1 MSKSNLILILQL
13 EKQLELQLMRHGI
26 QHEESQRLLLQYG
39 KVASSYAE
47 IQQSEQSIEILT
59 KVYKKLLSFGI
70 SVISNLSNQHWK
82 LMIVIAIKLSKAME
96 SKGQLQQALN
106 ILIELE
112 MLIKKSNKSLEWANQ
127 VELQEL
133 YYILAIF
140 WDKLQNKE
148 RKYYA
153 ANECILLIKSQINSN
168 HTKKQINMLIQMLE
182 FQLSTVNN
190 NYQQLSLY
198 GEIHK
203 YQKVSL
209 GDEHQKTKQ
218 TLLKM
223 QQIKQQILFEEELE
237 EHSKLEF
244 KKPLSKQDS
253 TKHLITDK
261 MRQCLQDNNNFTFKK
276 LIKPSCSKHCK
287 RRGSFYEINRNNS
300 QSKLSIQ
307 ITHQSRK
314 SLDDIKKSND
324 QTTKS
329 KLNSRTISQGENQFY
344 YFLNCNNLEDR
355 NKTDTTQFQ
364 TTIAKNQDRPI
375 LSSNINKTIQTIQSQ
390 KTQECFDNKNG
401 KTSQNAQILNLLI
414 QRPKSGVNQQNQMKN
429 SQTLNQAKPS
439 KSKGSSSSILQKT
452 DPLKKVLKQMN
463 TQEFNN
469 TKKNQQVLATELST
483 KKSNQVQDAMHQLT
497 SQKSINILGEL
508 IQQQNQVDYFE
519 QNLDKIIKIQKFF
532 KWKIDSTRL
541 RLDSIKINQAQQYS
555 NEEKMTEKVPEAITR
570 PQIFRNFIKRSNT
583 SAVESLKFIHKKE
596 AYLQPKIIQKQ
607 KDCSFYSH
615 TSSNL
620 MNIKS
625 ESEINFK
632 EKSQEQQVQQT
643 LENLNFGYAYQV
655 QGDCNFFCTDQ
666 SDQILRFIGFK
677 SRLINNET
685 LNFSFTIEKS
695 IRSYQISLPIQ
706 FISEHWNSQSQFEG
720 LSFCLN
726 QLSEFIELNLTKIP
740 FASSILIYMG
750 DNFDETLT
758 QIVQLLS
765 IIMVNIC
772 ERKQINGKKLFYTTQ
787 IQAKLNRKLLQSYY
801 QKQRQEKRQYY
812 FKPSNFETEDCSLK
826 INLRVSQTDLNFKDS
841 AESGSQKQERKA
853 QNGSIIYTI
862 RTNPIIEQLQEYKST
877 TKLLLLEEPESSYL
891 QMLDVSIRE
900 PEINQFTIKNLNI
913 PENLLSPQYQERR
926 RFNSRLLTQSRIQFA
941 QRNQYT
947 LTPTASQKKKTNQL
961 LLPEQKQRKILRR
974 PQTSVCLV
982 EETSSSRSQESIL
995 LLNNQSKD
1003 HELQFPSVSQSAS
1016 LSFQPPL
1023 TSFQRRNIANLSSS
1037 QQQLFNSGHIL
1048 LDTQMNLIGNEIF
1061 ETDDLKIPDIAL
1073 EEEDEDELHCK
1084 MMTVY
1089 KKCDYFTVSPLWK
1102 QDRDV
1107 KIQNFDVEYFWNQ
1120 VKFEKQIFKSIYN
1133 NPFQL
1138 SEILLIGIQK
1148 IDKQYFIISVSQIL
1162 KQNIELFNQQVLKMK
1177 DLVKIQ
1183 ITYELIFPF
1192 DNVWKDSA
1200 TITFKE
1206 FIKWFVS
1213 DFEMS
1218 QYVQQF
1224 GLSKLQKISVLQYL
1238 SQFAHIKDSKLKLE
1252 YYEERKKEFQL
1263 KKIQRRTLEIQR
1275 MEAIENIFL
1284 RDKIDI
1290 NYISTLG
1297 LQNLYQE
1304 LLKDR
1309 EAKNQNQQ
1317 RRDNK
1322 YKAFLQLT
1330 DPSKLDPI
1338 TQIPKF
1344 IGFDYDG
1351 ESEEQ
1356 TIQLPNYEELKILQS
1371 YNTIVNI
1378 HQNKSIFRHNSTY
1391 YIWTNEKL
1399 KIWRPFQ
1406 RKIWQQIQIKNQEKL
1421 LNAIQS
1427 KLRNYFLNQMICKSL
1442 SLNGKKLLQ
1451 KEKLLLEKYA
1461 SNLNLLQ
1468 TYFQL
1473 EQFTNQQFYDFLNL
1487 LNNALISS
1495 DQTQKFWESQFY
1507 QYKQL
1512 SHSKVALLG
1521 DCFFETVIFFNKPSN
1536 VLKQNKRRYILIKVN
1551 IFSKVNM
1558 KTKMYKLVITLEDLQ
1573 NTLKKSYDINDSN
1586 VIQTLFNDV
1595 QQLMRRYVHYERFSN
1610 SRRPTIIIK
1619 NIKQGN
1625 TQKFINVLPWITN
1638 YDYDNLD
1645 LTPYPQKFQF
1655 FHQQIKC
1662 FKLICTTIEFIK
1674 LPFNFINRYQVHQK
1688 STQNKVPSI
1697 IIIQEIQDMKT
1708 YYIQIYIP
1716 QSCRRFISTIH
1727 FNQIHTLS
1735 DMSMELC
1742 KDYGN
1747 SISITKRERYWRSL
1761 IKNFTFSINQEM
1773 KLILMIENLQ
1783 VESIL
1788 QEILQYEI
1796 QSIEKTKEA
1805 ILFKTFIEEKR
1816 KQGTEYFN
1824 IEYPLRLNEAKN
1836 INMVIQLQW
1845 LNQQDKIQQYR
1856 LPLYELMMGYFDKK
1870 QFSNLHIFDYKF
1882 RIIDLIKMSEI
1893 QIENITINYSL
1904 DLEMKQNDN
1913 FQFLMPRRTY
1923 QNECQ
1928 TIKLNVNLRTL
1939 QINKSSFKLLFRG
1952 ILQQRP
1958 QILVGIYQRYERTKL
1973 YFQIQR
1979 VKDGQLLMY
1988 KIEFEDIDN
1997 QYPGFQQNL
2006 KMNQREVGQNIFRM
2020 FKKKLILQCQYQ
2032 LN

>member
-26 QHEESQRLLLQYG
+26 QHEDSQRLLLQYG
-39 KVASSYAE
+39 KVASSYAD
-47 IQQSEQSIEILT
+47 IQQSEQQIEILT
-59 KVYKKLLSFGI
+59 KVYKKLLSLGVSI
-70 SVISNLSNQHWK
+70 ISNLSNQHWK

-96 SKGQLQQALN
+96 SKGQLQQGLN

-112 MLIKKSNKSLEWANQ
+112 MFVKQCNKSLDWANE

-140 WDKLQNKE
+140 WDKLKNKE

-153 ANECILLIKSQINSN
+153 ANECILLIKSQIKSN

-182 FQLSTVNN
+182 FQLSTVNSN
-190 NYQQLSLY
+190 NQQLSLY
-198 GEIHK
+198 TEIHK
-203 YQKVSL
+203 YSKISL

-237 EHSKLEF
+237 EHSKIEL

-261 MRQCLQDNNNFTFKK
+261 MRQSLQDNNNLTFKK
-276 LIKPSCSKHCK
+276 LIKPSCSKHTQ

-344 YFLNCNNLEDR
+344 YFLNCNNLESR

-364 TTIAKNQDRPI
+364 TIIAKNQDKPI

-390 KTQECFDNKNG
+390 KTQECLDNKNA
-401 KTSQNAQILNLLI
+401 KTNQNAKLLNLMI
-414 QRPKSGVNQQNQMKN
+414 QRPKSGVNQQNYMKN
-429 SQTLNQAKPS
+429 SQILNQVKPS
-439 KSKGSSSSILQKT
+439 KSKGSSSSIQYKN

-469 TKKNQQVLATELST
+469 TKNKQVLVTELST
-483 KKSNQVQDAMHQLT
+483 KKSNQVLDAMHQLT

-508 IQQQNQVDYFE
+508 MQQQNQVDYFE
-519 QNLDKIIKIQKFF
+519 QNLDKIIRIQKYF

-555 NEEKMTEKVPEAITR
+555 NEEKMTEKVPETITK

-583 SAVESLKFIHKKE
+583 SSVESLKFIHKKE

-607 KDCSFYSH
+607 KDCSFYSQ

-632 EKSQEQQVQQT
+632 EKTQEQQIQQT
-643 LENLNFGYAYQV
+643 LENLQFGYEYQV

-677 SRLINNET
+677 SRLINNES
-685 LNFSFTIEKS
+685 LVFYFTIEKS
-695 IRSYQISLPIQ
+695 IRSYQICLPIQ
-706 FISEHWNSQSQFEG
+706 FISDHWNSQSQFEG
-720 LSFCLN
+720 LSFCQN
-726 QLSEFIELNLTKIP
+726 QLSEFIELNLIKIP

-758 QIVQLLS
+758 SIVQLLS
-765 IIMVNIC
+765 IIMVNVC
-772 ERKQINGKKLFYTTQ
+772 EKKQINGKKLFYTNQ
-787 IQAKLNRKLLQSYY
+787 IQAKLNKKLIQSYY

-812 FKPSNFETEDCSLK
+812 FKPQNFETEDCSLK

-841 AESGSQKQERKA
+841 VESGSQKQERKA

-862 RTNPIIEQLQEYKST
+862 RTNPIIEQFQEYKST

-900 PEINQFTIKNLNI
+900 PEINQFTMKALNI

-947 LTPTASQKKKTNQL
+947 LTPTASQTKKTNQL
-961 LLPEQKQRKILRR
+961 LLPQQKQRKILRR

-982 EETSSSRSQESIL
+982 EETSSSRSQDSIL

-1003 HELQFPSVSQSAS
+1003 HELQFASVSQSAS

-1023 TSFQRRNIANLSSS
+1023 TSFQRRNIANVSSS

-1061 ETDDLKIPDIAL
+1061 ETDDLKIHDIAL
-1073 EEEDEDELHCK
+1073 EEEDELNCK
-1084 MMTVY
+1084 MRTVF

-1138 SEILLIGIQK
+1138 NEILLIGILK
-1148 IDKQYFIISVSQIL
+1148 IDKQYFIVSVSQVL
-1162 KQNIELFNQQVLKMK
+1162 KSNIELFNQQVLKMK

-1183 ITYELIFPF
+1183 IVFELIFPF

-1206 FIKWFVS
+1206 FIKWFIS
-1213 DFEMS
+1213 DFEIS

-1290 NYISTLG
+1290 SYISNLG

-1344 IGFDYDG
+1344 IGLDYDG

-1378 HQNKSIFRHNSTY
+1378 HQKQQIFRHNSIY
-1391 YIWTNEKL
+1391 YIWTNKKL

-1406 RKIWQQIQIKNQEKL
+1406 RKIWQQIQIKNEEKL

-1427 KLRNYFLNQMICKSL
+1427 NLRSYFLNQMICKSL

-1451 KEKLLLEKYA
+1451 KEKFLQEKQA
-1461 SNLNLLQ
+1461 SNFNLLQ

-1487 LNNALISS
+1487 LNYALISG
-1495 DQTQKFWESQFY
+1495 DKTQKFWESQFY

-1521 DCFFETVIFFNKPSN
+1521 DCFFEIIIYFNKPSN
-1536 VLKQNKRRYILIKVN
+1536 VLKQNKRRYIMIKVN
-1551 IFSKVNM
+1551 LFSKDNM
-1558 KTKMYKLVITLEDLQ
+1558 KTNSYKLVLTLEDLQ
-1573 NTLKKSYDINDSN
+1573 NTLKKSYDLNDSN
-1586 VIQTLFNDV
+1586 FIQTLFNDV
-1595 QQLMRRYVHYERFSN
+1595 QQLMRRYVRYERFSN
-1610 SRRPTIIIK
+1610 SRRPTIFIK
-1619 NIKQGN
+1619 NIKQGK
-1625 TQKFINVLPWITN
+1625 TEKFINELPWIAN

-1662 FKLICTTIEFIK
+1662 INLICTTIEFIK
-1674 LPFNFINRYQVHQK
+1674 LPLNFINRYQVHK
-1688 STQNKVPSI
+1688 KLTQNKIPSI

-1708 YYIQIYIP
+1708 YYIEIYLP
-1716 QSCRRFISTIH
+1716 QSCRRLICRIP

-1735 DMSMELC
+1735 DMSMEIF

-1747 SISITKRERYWRSL
+1747 SISITKRERFWRNL
-1761 IKNFTFSINQEM
+1761 IKSFTFSINQEM
-1773 KLILMIENLQ
+1773 KLILKIENIQ

-1788 QEILQYEI
+1788 QEVLQYEI
-1796 QSIEKTKEA
+1796 KSIEKTKEV

-1816 KQGTEYFN
+1816 KQGSEYFN

-1845 LNQQDKIQQYR
+1845 LNQQEKIQQYR
-1856 LPLYELMMGYFDKK
+1856 LPLYELMMGYFDK
-1870 QFSNLHIFDYKF
+1870 QLSNLNIFDYKF

-1893 QIENITINYSL
+1893 QVENIRINYSL

-1913 FQFLMPRRTY
+1913 FQFLMPHRIY

-1958 QILVGIYQRYERTKL
+1958 QILVGIYQKYEKSKL

-1979 VKDGQLLMY
+1979 VIDGQLLLY
-1988 KIEFEDIDN
+1988 TIEFEDIDN

-2006 KMNQREVGQNIFRM
+2006 KVNQREVGQNIFRM
-2020 FKKKLILQCQYQ
+2020 FKEKLILQCQYQ